1 MRKMFAKKRGR
12 APDWTRTGMIIISV
26 LFLDICFMFLQST
39 NGVDM
44 SFNDETVRPMD
55 NVFRITTEA
64 GTVETTLPASVEAS
78 ERKRTIIETVLE
90 EQNELDNFLAFYD
103 NHASV
108 KIYLDGELKWG
119 ETNAILPFKMPPGN
133 YWHYIRLPK
142 NYEGMTLRIE
152 RISYSEKYNKDIP
165 EIYIGTKSAL
175 IYMIGKQELLSL
187 FVGTSCALI
196 AIALIIMA
204 FTIKDLAIRKRMF
217 RLGVFI
223 LTLNGWQ
230 FMLSPSIQLIIG
242 NLYIADYIY
251 YSSFFGVP
259 TLALAYMMTYPSIRK
274 NKFIQVTYLLSVIS
288 YIIIQILQVTDI
300 RMYIEMTGLGHIQYV
315 VLILAVL
322 LCFLKYVKRK
332 EKPRDEMSLY
342 LASGGLILLAII
354 DLFRYYS
361 TPGGLK
367 ILYSRYGIAFF
378 VASIGYGGL
387 KQMEELR
394 VKEEHNKML
403 NQLAY
408 MDGTTKLLN
417 RYSFEL
423 RKDEMRISKED
434 KEVVILMADLNN
446 LKLINDQYGH
456 SCGDEAIMQIAMLLK
471 KHFGEENTCYR
482 IGGDEFCVISY
493 WEDGR
498 IDQAI
503 EAIMKEA
510 EEFAREKDY
519 PFSVACGYERSKPAQ
534 VEECFNRADAKMYEI
549 KSKMKCAECDKTNR
563 I

>member
-1 MRKMFAKKRGR
+1 MFAKKRGR
-12 APDWTRTGMIIISV
+12 YPDWTRTGMIIILV
-26 LFLDICFMFLQST
+26 LFLDIYFMFLQST
-39 NGVDM
+39 GGVDM
-44 SFNDETVRPMD
+44 SFNSETVRPMD

-64 GTVETTLPASVEAS
+64 GTVETTLPASVNAS

-103 NHASV
+103 HHASV

-119 ETNAILPFKMPPGN
+119 ETNAVLPFKMAPGN
-133 YWHYIRLPK
+133 YWHYVRLPK

-152 RISYSEKYNKDIP
+152 RISYSEKYNNDIP

-175 IYMIGKQELLSL
+175 LYMIGRRELISL

-196 AIALIIMA
+196 AIVLMIMA
-204 FTIKDLAIRKRMF
+204 FTIKELAIRKRMF

-230 FMLSPSIQLIIG
+230 FLISPSMQLIVG
-242 NLYIADYIY
+242 NLYLVDYMY

-274 NKFIQVTYLLSVIS
+274 NRFIQVTYLLSLIS
-288 YIIIQILQVTDI
+288 YIIIQVLQLTNI
-300 RMYIEMTGLGHIQYV
+300 RMYSEMTSLGHIQYV
-315 VLILAVL
+315 TLILAVL
-322 LCFLKYVKRK
+322 LCFLKYIKGR

-342 LASGGLILLAII
+342 LAS
-354 DLFRYYS
+354 
-361 TPGGLK
+361 GGLK

-378 VASIGYGGL
+378 VASIAYGGL
-387 KQMEELR
+387 KQIEELR
-394 VKEEHNKML
+394 VKEEHNKLL

-423 RKDEMRISKED
+423 RKDELRISKED
-434 KEVVILMADLNN
+434 REIAILMADLNN

-456 SCGDEAIMQIAMLLK
+456 SCGDEAIIQIAMLLK

-510 EEFAREKDY
+510 EEFAGEKDY
-519 PFSVACGYERSKPAQ
+519 PFSVACGYERAKPAQ